1 MAGVGEAAR
10 TDLRTL
16 GGCILVWGLVWLV
29 IFVPTWSRFEAR
41 QEQLAM
47 RSGDV
52 WHGQPL
58 PSYLVTLTIVF
69 VIGGMVCGG
78 LTFGAIALVKRLRN
92 SR

>member
-1 MAGVGEAAR
+1 
-10 TDLRTL
+10 
-16 GGCILVWGLVWLV
+16 
-29 IFVPTWSRFEAR
+29 
-41 QEQLAM
+41 M